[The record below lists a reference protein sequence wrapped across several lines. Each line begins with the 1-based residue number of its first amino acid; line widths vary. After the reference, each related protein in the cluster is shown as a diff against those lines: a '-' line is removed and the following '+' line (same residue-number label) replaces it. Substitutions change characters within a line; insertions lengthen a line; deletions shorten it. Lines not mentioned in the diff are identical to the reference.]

1 MKRSQRL
8 DPIQRYRQE
17 REDQAAARLREANGR
32 CDQLAAQ
39 IEQLRAF
46 RREYAEQ
53 INQAG
58 SQGMSVHRLRLIQ
71 DFVSRLDQL
80 IDEQEEKLRQLRQAR
95 DAARAAWE
103 AEYRDRRALDTLVA
117 RYREDERREEQRA
130 EQKAL
135 DERAARRR

>member
-8 DPIQRYRQE
+8 DPIQRYRKE
-17 REDQAAARLREANGR
+17 REDQAAARLREANQR

-46 RREYAEQ
+46 RQEYAGQ
-53 INQAG
+53 INQLGGAG
-58 SQGMSVHRLRLIQ
+58 LSVHRLRLIQ
-71 DFVSRLDQL
+71 DFVSRLDDL
-80 IDEQEEKLRQLRQAR
+80 IAEQEEKLAQLQQAR
-95 DAARAAWE
+95 EAARAAWE
-103 AEYRDRRALDTLVA
+103 AEYRDRRALDTLVG
-117 RYREDERREEQRA
+117 RYQEEERRQEQRA

>member
-8 DPIQRYRQE
+8 DPIQRYRRE
-17 REDQAAARLREANGR
+17 REDQAAARLREANQR

-46 RREYAEQ
+46 RQEYAGQ
-53 INQAG
+53 INQVG
-58 SQGMSVHRLRLIQ
+58 STGLSVHRLRLIQ
-71 DFVSRLDQL
+71 DFVARLDEL
-80 IDEQEEKLRQLRQAR
+80 IAEQEDKLAQLHQAR
-95 DAARAAWE
+95 EAARAAWE
-103 AEYRDRRALDTLVA
+103 AEYRNRRALDTLVD
-117 RYREDERREEQRA
+117 RYQAEERREEQRA